1 MKLIALIITIA
12 VLLLVWFG
20 SSILIKLAQ
29 KNIKGKIIKDL
40 DNLKNSNS
48 DYENIK
54 KHRSKRHWVCI

>member
-20 SSILIKLAQ
+20 SSVLIKLAQ
-29 KNIKGKIIKDL
+29 KNIKEKIIKNL

-48 DYENIK
+48 DFEDIK
-54 KHRSKRHWVCI
+54 KHIKK

>member
-48 DYENIK
+48 DFEDIK
-54 KHRSKRHWVCI
+54 KHIKK

>member
-54 KHRSKRHWVCI
+54 KHIKNK